1 MRRLVAATLG
11 ALVAPAWA
19 ASGTCPAT
27 TPAAF
32 VKRFMDD
39 TAIQEQ
45 FTSDPLQAQ
54 TIDANAEPEPA
65 PVTQNLPKDRF
76 KFPIMPSTDR
86 AAADHLVLKQTL
98 DAKGG
103 FAAELAKPGTDYQMT
118 FRFRAANGCWEL
130 YRTEDDSL

>member
-1 MRRLVAATLG
+1 MRWLAAATL
-11 ALVAPAWA
+11 AAFAAPAWA

-27 TPAAF
+27 TPDAF

-39 TAIQEQ
+39 AAIQKQ
-45 FTSDPLQAQ
+45 FTADPLQAQ

-76 KFPIMPSTDR
+76 KFPIMPSTER
-86 AAADHLVLKQTL
+86 AAADHLVLKQTP

-103 FAAELAKPGTDYQMT
+103 FAAELDRPGTDYQVT
-118 FRFRAANGCWEL
+118 YRFRAANGCWEL